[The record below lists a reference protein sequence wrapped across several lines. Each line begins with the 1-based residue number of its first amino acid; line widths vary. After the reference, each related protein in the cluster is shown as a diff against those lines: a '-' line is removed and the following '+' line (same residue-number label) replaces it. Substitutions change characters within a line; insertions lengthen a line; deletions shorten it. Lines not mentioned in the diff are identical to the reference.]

1 MSNDKRLT
9 LLNKLKL
16 TMKNFE
22 SLLVWKESRQLVNEV
37 YLMMTNCKDYGLKD
51 QIQRASVSI
60 MNNIAEGSEA
70 GSDLLF
76 IRYLNIAK
84 ASCAEV
90 RSMFY
95 LCEDIKICTL
105 EEAYIYR
112 DRLLKIASGI
122 QKMIVYLKRL
132 TTNDVRR

>member
-1 MSNDKRLT
+1 MSLEE
-9 LLNKLKL
+9 LKL
-16 TMKNFE
+16 TMRNFE
-22 SLLVWKESRQLVNEV
+22 SLLVWKESRQLVKDV
-37 YLMMTNCKDYGLKD
+37 YFMMSNCKDYGLKD

-76 IRYLNIAK
+76 IRYLNISK

-95 LCEDIKICTL
+95 LCEDIKICTP
-105 EEAYIYR
+105 EEAYTYR
-112 DRLLKIASGI
+112 DRILKIASGI
-122 QKMIVYLKRL
+122 QKMIFYLKRQ
-132 TTNDVRR
+132 TNND